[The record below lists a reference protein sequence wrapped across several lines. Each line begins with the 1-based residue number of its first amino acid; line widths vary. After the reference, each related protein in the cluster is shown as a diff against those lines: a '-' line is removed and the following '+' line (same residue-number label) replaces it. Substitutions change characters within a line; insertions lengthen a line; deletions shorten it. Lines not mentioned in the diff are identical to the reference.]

1 VTADRF
7 ASPALART
15 ERAPQR
21 GPLQPPIPWDDIGSA
36 PSRTRH
42 RADATTLGTDAED
55 AGPEFDR
62 TNALLW
68 SLAGYLLVFVGVALF
83 AIDPSPR
90 GYGASQ
96 SGVLVAIVLTPFV
109 ILLATVARHREHTFD
124 LGGVIIASWGMHL
137 IAAYF
142 RFGEAVDALDYNS
155 SGRDLATS
163 FRGLDF
169 FVDTGRE
176 VPGTGS
182 VRYLTGLIHVVTGST
197 FFATFLIFTALSFL
211 GVYWFYR
218 AFEIGFPNG
227 DRKRYALL
235 LFFWPTLVYWPS
247 SLGKDACLV
256 AAIGLATFGVARLL
270 QHRRGGLTIT
280 ALGTLAAAM
289 IRPHVAMIIV
299 IALMAALLLRR
310 SRGDGVGRLT
320 AKVFAV
326 GLLLVGGSVLSSA
339 TAEFLDLENLGI
351 SSVNEALD
359 TTVIRTNQG
368 GSAFTPVRATNPIM
382 YPLSFVT
389 VLYRPFPG
397 EAGSDVDGLLASGA
411 AAALLLLTLVSFRR
425 ITGAIRNLRSEPFVM
440 YAFSYMLVFV
450 YVFSVIGNF
459 GILDRQR
466 TQLLPL
472 LFVMLAAPR
481 AMGYVRGGARR
492 RIAAR
497 VKPLAGGIDA
507 PDAAP
512 DDAEADADTSI
523 EPRTPIAPRRGVVL
537 GTPR

>member
-1 VTADRF
+1 
-7 ASPALART
+7 
-15 ERAPQR
+15 
-21 GPLQPPIPWDDIGSA
+21 LQPPIPWDTIGSQPTRFRARAASTAA
-36 PSRTRH
+36 PGEPS
-42 RADATTLGTDAED
+42 ASPA
-55 AGPEFDR
+55 FDIA
-62 TNALLW
+62 NAVIW
-68 SLAGYLLVFVGVALF
+68 SLGGYLLVIVGIALF
-83 AIDPSPR
+83 AINPSPR
-90 GYGASQ
+90 GYGSTV
-96 SGVLVAIVLTPFV
+96 SGVLVALILTPFV
-109 ILLATVARHREHTFD
+109 ILLATVARHRERSFD
-124 LGGVIIASWGMHL
+124 LGGMIIASWGAHL

-142 RFGEAVDALDYNS
+142 RFGEAVDALDYNA
-155 SGRDLATS
+155 SGRDLAGS
-163 FRGLDF
+163 FRSLDF

-182 VRYLTGLIHVVTGST
+182 VRYLTGLIHVATGST
-197 FFATFLIFTALSFL
+197 FFATFLIFTALSFI
-211 GVYWFYR
+211 GMYWFYR
-218 AFEIGFPNG
+218 AFEIGFPRG

-256 AAIGLATFGVARLL
+256 AAIGLASLGVARLL
-270 QHRRGGLTIT
+270 QHRRGGLTLT

-289 IRPHVAMIIV
+289 IRPHVAMLVV

-351 SSVNEALD
+351 SEVNEALD
-359 TTVIRTNQG
+359 TTVIRTEQG

-382 YPLSFVT
+382 YPFSFIT

-397 EAGSDVDGLLASGA
+397 EAGSDLDGLLASGA
-411 AAALLLLTLVSFRR
+411 AAGLMLVTLVSLRR
-425 ITGAIRNLRSEPFVM
+425 ILGALRNLRSEPFVM
-440 YAFSYMLVFV
+440 YAFSYTLVFV

-472 LFVMLAAPR
+472 LFVVLAAPR
-481 AMGYVRGGARR
+481 AVQPVVPASRRGLARYDDPAPATGPAPAASQREPATEPPGPSGPQR
-492 RIAAR
+492 R
-497 VKPLAGGIDA
+497 VTLG
-507 PDAAP
+507 
-512 DDAEADADTSI
+512 
-523 EPRTPIAPRRGVVL
+523 APR
-537 GTPR
+537 